1 MASLKTWQNVGYN
14 MKTFRIHATS
24 YMKTFQIHAT
34 SYNMKTFRIYATSSL
49 YGQGEGVEE
58 SIPIAFTVS
67 KF

>member
-14 MKTFRIHATS
+14 MKTFR
-24 YMKTFQIHAT
+24 IHAT